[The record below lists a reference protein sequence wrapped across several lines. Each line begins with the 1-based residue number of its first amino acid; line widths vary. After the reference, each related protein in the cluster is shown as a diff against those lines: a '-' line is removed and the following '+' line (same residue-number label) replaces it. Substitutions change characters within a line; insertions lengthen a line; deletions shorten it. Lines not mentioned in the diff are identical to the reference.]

1 MGSPGPGEVTREQFT
16 TFPSSGVHF
25 YSSLGAE
32 TEVGENTHTPSP
44 LLLQNKLQKQ
54 PAQVRAVRGGPPRA
68 LMKEPA
74 VGLCH
79 KGSQRDKA
87 TEQRRPW
94 GPSRVL
100 SPKLQAL
107 EAPSQTPATPAARGG
122 REVILS
128 VHSLG
133 LEGARPPGLL
143 SGGNLKP
150 ARRACRC
157 NLASFLF
164 GPSKEATDAE
174 VPRSGMLS
182 A

>member
-1 MGSPGPGEVTREQFT
+1 M
-16 TFPSSGVHF
+16 
-25 YSSLGAE
+25 
-32 TEVGENTHTPSP
+32 
-44 LLLQNKLQKQ
+44 
-54 PAQVRAVRGGPPRA
+54 
-68 LMKEPA
+68 
-74 VGLCH
+74 GLCH

-143 SGGNLKP
+143 SGGDLKP

-157 NLASFLF
+157 NLASSIWTLQ
-164 GPSKEATDAE
+164 GGHGR
-174 VPRSGMLS
+174 RSPQVRNAISMTPELQC
-182 A
+182 